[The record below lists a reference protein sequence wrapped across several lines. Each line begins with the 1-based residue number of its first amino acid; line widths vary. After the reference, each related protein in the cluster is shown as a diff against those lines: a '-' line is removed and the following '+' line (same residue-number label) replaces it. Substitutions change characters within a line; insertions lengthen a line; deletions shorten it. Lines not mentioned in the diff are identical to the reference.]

1 MQSQLKTGGRKK
13 GTPNKLTSTAKDSI
27 AQCASMLE
35 QNGRSLYTWVSE
47 DPSNEKAFWVQMY
60 TKLLP
65 LQLSGDADNP
75 LAIALIERKI
85 VK

>member
-1 MQSQLKTGGRKK
+1 MQAQLKTGGRKK

-27 AQCASMLE
+27 SQCAALLE

-47 DPSNEKAFWVQMY
+47 DPANEKAFWVQMY

-65 LQLSGDADNP
+65 LQLAGDSENP
-75 LAIALIERKI
+75 LTIALIERKI

>member
-1 MQSQLKTGGRKK
+1 MAAGIKTGGRQK
-13 GTPNKLTSTAKDSI
+13 GSVNKLTSTAKDSI
-27 AQCASMLE
+27 AQCASLLE

-47 DPSNEKAFWVQMY
+47 DPANEKAFWVQMY

-65 LQLSGDADNP
+65 LQLAGDSENP
-75 LAIALIERKI
+75 LTVALIERKI